1 MVASIGLGREQ
12 FCGRVCL
19 KQDSSQTTQ
28 KIAGEKLYVTTFC
41 VRYGKG
47 SLTIGSMNLGQ
58 PKQKMLSIKIKQDS
72 KVTEAACGR

>member
-1 MVASIGLGREQ
+1 
-12 FCGRVCL
+12 VCL

-28 KIAGEKLYVTTFC
+28 KIVGEKLYVTPPC

-58 PKQKMLSIKIKQDS
+58 PKQKIALNQNQTRL